1 MPESRES
8 TGFLGFSLGL
18 SGKQLLPTTSVFI
31 RVARSI
37 ALYKLS
43 RSFGWRSS
51 FWLIW
56 HGSSVRGSEHVDLP
70 APRLI
75 IAIDGPV
82 GSGKSTL
89 ARRVA
94 EMLGYVYIDT
104 GAMYRAVALKAV
116 RRGMAIDVAHA
127 DPLEALAHETRIDLR
142 AVDGRQQVFLDGEDV
157 TGAIRTPDV
166 AQAASK
172 IAVIPGVRHVLVAE
186 QRRAGHQG
194 GVVMEGRDIGS
205 VVFPD
210 SQLKIFLTA
219 SPETRAERRWR
230 EHQQKG
236 DKIDLARTLEEIYER
251 DRRDQ
256 ERESSPLVRAKDAV
270 VVDSTAM
277 EPEEVARLV
286 VMLAREQAQE
296 NPKLEN
302 RNSKFATRNSQMP
315 PKTDPP

>member
-1 MPESRES
+1 MN
-8 TGFLGFSLGL
+8 
-18 SGKQLLPTTSVFI
+18 K
-31 RVARSI
+31 
-37 ALYKLS
+37 
-43 RSFGWRSS
+43 
-51 FWLIW
+51 
-56 HGSSVRGSEHVDLP
+56 
-70 APRLI
+70 LI

-104 GAMYRAVALKAV
+104 GAMYRAVALKGL
-116 RRGMAIDVAHA
+116 RRGMAIDAGNA
-127 DPLEALAHETRIDLR
+127 GALEAVARDTRIDLR
-142 AVDGRQQVFLDGEDV
+142 ARDGKQQVFLDGEDV
-157 TGAIRTPDV
+157 TDAIRTPDV

-186 QRRAGHQG
+186 QRRAGRQG

-210 SQLKIFLTA
+210 AELKIFLTA
-219 SPETRAERRWR
+219 SPEVRAERRWR

-236 DKIDLARTLEEIYER
+236 DAIDLARTLEEIRER

-256 ERESSPLVRAKDAV
+256 ERASSPLVRAADAV

-286 VMLAREQAQE
+286 VLLARELKVL
-296 NPKLEN
+296 P
-302 RNSKFATRNSQMP
+302 
-315 PKTDPP
+315 